1 MVLMAFAPAPPS
13 YKVAVL
19 KYKGGGDYYSNP
31 TSVPNLVDFANRN
44 LSTNID
50 KDVPFIEVGSP
61 EMTHLPLE
69 ALILNCQDV

>member
-1 MVLMAFAPAPPS
+1 MTRFRIFTLLVIAMVLMAFAPAPPS

-50 KDVPFIEVGSP
+50 
-61 EMTHLPLE
+61 
-69 ALILNCQDV
+69 